1 MKIGTT
7 LACSAVAALS
17 LASPALAEDGY
28 IESDGTTF
36 INLGHCVGPKTKIEL
51 DFQMVEVSNGIR
63 MLGSV
68 GDASNPRCR
77 FYIGTASGGIVCFSF
92 TTSKADGTEKGCNL
106 KGAVADTGRHTL
118 IMDYAASSKQ
128 CKIVTD
134 GEVVDSGNEL
144 ISFPD
149 NTSKYPI
156 GLFAEN
162 RSTYGGLSS
171 TPSGS
176 TFYQP
181 VKMKVYGL
189 KIYENGVVVK
199 NFQPCVKGGT
209 AGLLE
214 TQSGLFHQ
222 GETYDAISAGGDVMT
237 IKDDPYI
244 WSPRNVLGTGA
255 EKNIF
260 IDTGYTVLPT
270 TRIELD
276 YAMMTNSVEG
286 ITWTDGYCP
295 YLISAQSM
303 VNGGSKNYN
312 VALCVANTTVGSTV
326 ITPGCM
332 VYRLGDTALRP
343 INYFTITNAC
353 NIRRTVVIDS
363 NTVCFVTAGWTNTT
377 LSAGQYGM
385 PATVDTQVRSLKIG
399 ANFAGD
405 SRYLPMKI
413 YGLKIYESNNL
424 VKDYVPFIENGV
436 GGLKNSLDASDVL
449 LSKTRINY
457 SGTVSDGVK
466 TNVVF
471 DVGGNIAC
479 TDGSDEAYLE
489 FDGTNGHAINTG
501 CVLTKNSCVEADFS
515 VWNTKYNNQ
524 QYFFEQ
530 RGHVASDTSQNNGVW
545 LRLYMNSAFRYSYFF
560 SDMGTFSGTD
570 TGIPVSNDR
579 IQFRLDSYNNQ
590 LTITKAGK
598 NLWSTPKALVGTRT
612 WTTCTTNLWIGSNW
626 NGGSDAAS
634 MRLYSFKISEAGNV
648 VRNYVPCVRNGQAG
662 LYDLENNTFSA
673 LAGGK
678 VSGATLKGEAFQI
691 APEPAKLAKGD
702 APATLK
708 CLAAGAQSYEWYV
721 DGVKIDG
728 ETGETLTVEWIG
740 KRPYTRTY
748 SVRPVYTVFN
758 ERVLGGPAEALVEF
772 TPQGLAISIR

>member
-17 LASPALAEDGY
+17 FAAPAFGEDAY

-128 CKIVTD
+128 FKIVTD
-134 GEVVDSGNEL
+134 GEVVDSGNEF

-295 YLISAQSM
+295 YLISAQSK

-436 GGLKNSLDASDVL
+436 GGLKNSRDASDVL

-471 DVGGNIAC
+471 DVGGNVAC

-634 MRLYSFKISEAGNV
+634 MRLYSFKVSEAGRV
-648 VRNYVPCVRNGQAG
+648 MRNYVPCVRNGQAG

-728 ETGETLTVEWIG
+728 ETGETLSVEWIG

>member
-1 MKIGTT
+1 MTMKSKV
-7 LACSAVAALS
+7 LRCAVAALAFA
-17 LASPALAEDGY
+17 LPAFGEDAY

-77 FYIGTASGGIVCFSF
+77 FYVGTASGGTVCFSF

-106 KGAVADTGRHTL
+106 KEAVADTRRHTL

-128 CKIVTD
+128 FKIVTD
-134 GEVVDSGNEL
+134 GEAVDSGTEFV
-144 ISFPD
+144 SFPE
-149 NTSKYPI
+149 NTSQYPI

-189 KIYENGVVVK
+189 KIYENGLEEK
-199 NFQPCVKGGT
+199 NFVPCVKGGC
-209 AGLLE
+209 AGLYE
-214 TQSGLFHQ
+214 SHSGLFHQ

-286 ITWTDGYCP
+286 ITWADSYCP
-295 YLISAQSM
+295 YLISAQSKE
-303 VNGGSKNYN
+303 NGGSKNYN

-332 VYRLGDTALRP
+332 VYRLGETALRP
-343 INYFTITNAC
+343 ITYFTITNAFD
-353 NIRRTVVIDS
+353 IRRTVVMDS
-363 NTVCFVTAGWTNTT
+363 NTVSFVTAGWTNTT

-385 PATVDTQVRSLKIG
+385 PATVDTGVRSLKIG

-405 SRYLPMKI
+405 GRYLPMKV

-424 VKDYVPFIENGV
+424 VKNYVPFIENGV
-436 GGLKNSLDASDVL
+436 GGLKNSLDTSDVL

-471 DVGGNIAC
+471 DVGGNVAC
-479 TDGSDEAYLE
+479 TDGNDEAYLE
-489 FDGTNGHAINTG
+489 FDGTNTRGHY
-501 CVLTKNSCVEADFS
+501 VLTDYILMKDSRVDVDFS
-515 VWNTKYNNQ
+515 LWNTRYNGQ
-524 QYFFEQ
+524 QRIFDQ
-530 RGHVASDTSQNNGVW
+530 STANRSNCILA
-545 LRLYMNSAFRYSYFF
+545 RLYMNSAYNWSLMYGDNHA
-560 SDMGTFSGTD
+560 SAPG
-570 TGIPVSNDR
+570 GIVTVPIDNN
-579 IQFRLDSYNNQ
+579 RLKFTIDSYNSRLAVTNAGVEVYNQ
-590 LTITKAGK
+590 AITT
-598 NLWSTPKALVGTRT
+598 SRT
-612 WTTCTTNLWIGSNW
+612 WETGVTNLWIGGSY
-626 NGGSDAAS
+626 GGATAAAS
-634 MRLYSFKISEAGNV
+634 MRLYSFRIYKKGV
-648 VRNYVPCVRNGQAG
+648 LDRNYVPCVRNGVAG
-662 LYDLENNTFSA
+662 LYETCGNKFLQV
-673 LAGGK
+673 LGGK

-691 APEPAKLAKGD
+691 APQPAKLTSSNGRNT
-702 APATLK
+702 ATLT
-708 CLAAGAQSYEWYV
+708 CLAAGAQSYEWYE
-721 DGVKIDG
+721 DGVLLPG
-728 ETGETLTVEWIG
+728 ETSDALTLTWTNEEPHV
-740 KRPYTRTY
+740 RTY
-748 SVRPVYTVFN
+748 SVAPVYTVFN
-758 ERVLGGPAEALVEF
+758 ETVKGDPVTAEVEYAPMGV
-772 TPQGLAISIR
+772 TIVIR

>member
-1 MKIGTT
+1 MKLHEIIKKPTGGS
-7 LACSAVAALS
+7 LALISALAALA
-17 LASPALAEDGY
+17 LASPSKAEDGY
-28 IESDGTTF
+28 IESDGSVGAG
-36 INLGHCVGPKTKIEL
+36 INTGFFVGPQTKIEIDFQLTESSENQVRLFGAQGTKNVDTAPQCECYVGKNSSDTECFSFICGQSGRSQQSSNLKATDTLRHRIVL
-51 DFQMVEVSNGIR
+51 DFYEAKKFQVWTGDSKTEKGLNDFPANRQNCPMVFFCKN
-63 MLGSV
+63 
-68 GDASNPRCR
+68 
-77 FYIGTASGGIVCFSF
+77 YTASGLYSAA
-92 TTSKADGTEKGCNL
+92 TTT
-106 KGAVADTGRHTL
+106 
-118 IMDYAASSKQ
+118 
-128 CKIVTD
+128 
-134 GEVVDSGNEL
+134 
-144 ISFPD
+144 
-149 NTSKYPI
+149 
-156 GLFAEN
+156 FA
-162 RSTYGGLSS
+162 YHA
-171 TPSGS
+171 
-176 TFYQP
+176 
-181 VKMKVYGL
+181 KMKVYRFRIWDAGIL
-189 KIYENGVVVK
+189 KRDYL
-199 NFQPCVKGGT
+199 PCVKGGV
-209 AGLLE
+209 AGFKE
-214 TQSGLFHQ
+214 KCSGQFVT
-222 GETYDAISAGGDVMT
+222 GENVSAFSAGGDVEEEQ
-237 IKDDPYI
+237 DDPYI
-244 WSPRNVLGTGA
+244 WAPRNVIGSVV
-255 EKNIF
+255 ENNIY
-260 IDTGYTVLPT
+260 IDTGYTVKAN
-270 TRIELD
+270 TRVEFD
-276 YAMMTNSVEG
+276 YAMMTNYASS
-286 ITWTDGYCP
+286 WTAGQLP
-295 YLISAQSM
+295 YLISSQT
-303 VNGGSKNYN
+303 VNQNN
-312 VALCVANTTVGSTV
+312 STHNFSYY
-326 ITPGCM
+326 IERPGCM
-332 VYRLGDTALRP
+332 VCHIGFRLVT
-343 INYFTITNAC
+343 
-353 NIRRTVVIDS
+353 
-363 NTVCFVTAGWTNTT
+363 NTVFGVEKAYNVRRSVSMAGDGNLAVVTAGFTNLTWKSPVAFNPDHT
-377 LSAGQYGM
+377 FSERR
-385 PATVDTQVRSLKIG
+385 TLKIG
-399 ANFAGD
+399 SNLAGD
-405 SRYLPMKI
+405 GRHLPMKI
-413 YGLKIYESNNL
+413 YGLKIYESNDL

-634 MRLYSFKISEAGNV
+634 MRLYSFKVSEAGRV
-648 VRNYVPCVRNGQAG
+648 MRNYVPCVRNGQAG

-728 ETGETLTVEWIG
+728 ETGETLSVEWIG

-758 ERVLGGPAEALVEF
+758 ERVLGDAAEALVEF
-772 TPQGLAISIR
+772 TPQGVVMSIR